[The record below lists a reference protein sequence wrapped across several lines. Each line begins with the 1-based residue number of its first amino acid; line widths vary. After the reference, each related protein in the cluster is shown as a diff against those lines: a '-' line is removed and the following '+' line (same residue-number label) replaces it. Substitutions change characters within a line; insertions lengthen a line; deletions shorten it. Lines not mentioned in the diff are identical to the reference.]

1 LASINSDHRTGT
13 LKQFFNIAASG
24 PSERSSLY
32 RYASSWRILLVAIG
46 IVLALTGTGC
56 SSSPAIRFAYVAT
69 DQGIFAFRMN
79 SKTGEGSTIFGS
91 PFVTKI
97 GPTTAASPSSVVVHP
112 SNNFLYAAN
121 QNTSTLS
128 LFKINS
134 TTGALDEV
142 LPRTAL
148 VTSSGGV
155 GLSPAVMTMDSGGK
169 YLFVGNQTTNDIWVY
184 SIGSSGALTFVSS
197 AQVGASPASLTL
209 SASDGFLY
217 VPVPTFSAVYVFS
230 VSAGV
235 LTQVGAPL
243 IVNGGVGHLG
253 TDSAG
258 KFLYVPNPSL
268 NTVTVLLIQ
277 ADGSL
282 LPGPG
287 LFATGTSP
295 VAAAT
300 NSTGAF
306 LYVANSASTNLSQFK
321 VDTTTGTLTALTT
334 SVAGTGTNPESIVVD
349 PDAKFIFVINQQS
362 NSITEFTINKDGTLA
377 TTGNALQLSV
387 SPRDLS
393 LTR

>member
-1 LASINSDHRTGT
+1 